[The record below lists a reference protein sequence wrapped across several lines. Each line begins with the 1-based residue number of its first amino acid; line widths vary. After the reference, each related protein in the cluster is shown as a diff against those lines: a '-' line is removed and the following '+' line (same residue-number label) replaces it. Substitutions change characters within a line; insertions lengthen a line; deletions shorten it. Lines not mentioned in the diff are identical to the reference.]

1 MLAFTALFFPAIIT
15 VCIYEH
21 LMKTRLSV
29 KSTVYLYVAGN
40 IAINCICAIVK
51 KYIFK
56 TADMSLVLGWDMTPS
71 AALNYMIIAVPSA
84 ILIAF
89 FAVLLK
95 KNVKVTKE

>member
-1 MLAFTALFFPAIIT
+1 MLVFTALFFPAIIT

-40 IAINCICAIVK
+40 IAVNCICAVVK
-51 KYIFK
+51 KYLFK
-56 TADMSLVLGWDMTPS
+56 TADMSLGWDMTPS

>member
-1 MLAFTALFFPAIIT
+1 MLAFTALFFPALIT

-29 KSTVYLYVAGN
+29 KSTVYLYAAGN
-40 IAINCICAIVK
+40 IAVNCICAFVK
-51 KYIFK
+51 KYLFK
-56 TADMSLVLGWDMTPS
+56 TADISLLSGWDMTPS

>member
-1 MLAFTALFFPAIIT
+1 MLAFTALFFPALIT

-29 KSTVYLYVAGN
+29 KNTVYLYAVGN
-40 IAINCICAIVK
+40 IAVNCICAVIK

-56 TADMSLVLGWDMTPS
+56 TADMSLLSGWDMTPS
-71 AALNYMIIAVPSA
+71 TALNYMIIAVPSA
-84 ILIAF
+84 VLLAF